1 MNDKDIRKAFEIM
14 NPTPQ
19 QKEEMWQKIVAH
31 STQEVKSKKKRIA
44 PILLVAVLM
53 VVTVFASIIGYSA
66 ITGGSFYQ
74 SIKNILTPEENKQ
87 DIINQ
92 VVDDAMYNNDIYA
105 PDISY
110 IDKKIMIFS
119 TRRGL
124 IIYDLQKDKV
134 KSTIDLQKIEC
145 NYFNCFSKQTCIVK
159 DKDNLVIFNANSDD
173 AHTKYIPYGT
183 YYIYDINSNRAEIE
197 YFKSGT
203 DKDILG
209 EYFEKWEKN
218 QEKYSGIYN
227 TFDYDNLYDDY
238 DTNSENSVK
247 WHEKGKY
254 YISFIGV
261 SNNNYYLVNY
271 DCQTDKIKEKSL
283 NIPRSKKDKSGGLPK
298 FRYTGEDKAVKAI
311 CEYMQNDEEF
321 NWETDDKFVW
331 IPSFEIYD
339 EIEEDGELLVFGDF
353 ASDNFLKNGNILEM
367 YSGGSNPGCIHL
379 VKDKDGYKV
388 KKADMVGDGTLY
400 AEDIDR
406 ITEWHPIIRYKFY
419 HSGDFLKPLT
429 EYMQMYVKDN
439 GLDIKYYRGFGGDP
453 IELFPD

>member
-1 MNDKDIRKAFEIM
+1 MNDKDLKKAFEIM

-31 STQEVKSKKKRIA
+31 STQEVKLKKKRIA

-53 VVTVFASIIGYSA
+53 VVTVFASVIGYSA

-92 VVDDAMYNNDIYA
+92 VADDAMYNNDIYA

-145 NYFNCFSKQTCIVK
+145 NYFGCDSKQTCIVK
-159 DKDNLVIFNANSDD
+159 DKDRLIIFNANSNYYK
-173 AHTKYIPYGT
+173 TKYTPYGT

-197 YFKSGT
+197 YFKLGT

-218 QEKYSGIYN
+218 QEKYSDIYN

-247 WHEKGKY
+247 WHNKGKY

-261 SNNNYYLVNY
+261 SANNYYLVNY

-283 NIPRSKKDKSGGLPK
+283 NIPRSKKDKSDVLPK

-321 NWETDDKFVW
+321 NWEIDDKFVW
-331 IPSFEIYD
+331 IPAFEIYD
-339 EIEEDGELLVFGDF
+339 KIEENGELLVYGTF
-353 ASDNFLKNGNILEM
+353 ASNSYIKNGNIIESC
-367 YSGGSNPGCIHL
+367 SGSAIPDCIHL
-379 VKDKDGYKV
+379 VEDKDGYKV
-388 KKADMVGDGTLY
+388 KNADMAGDG
-400 AEDIDR
+400 EDYPKDIER
-406 ITEWHPIIRYKFY
+406 ITEGHPIIRFQLYNW
-419 HSGDFLKPLT
+419 
-429 EYMQMYVKDN
+429 EYSEETTLDYIRMYVLDS
-439 GLDIKYYRGFGGDP
+439 GLDIKYYRDFGGDL